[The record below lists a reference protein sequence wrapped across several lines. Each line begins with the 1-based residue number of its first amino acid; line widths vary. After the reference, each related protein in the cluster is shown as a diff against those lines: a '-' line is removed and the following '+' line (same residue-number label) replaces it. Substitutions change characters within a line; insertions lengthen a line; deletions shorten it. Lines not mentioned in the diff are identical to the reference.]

1 MFAVVLGLLTG
12 LTALAI
18 AISLPAIPAMVSEL
32 ATSMANGQ
40 HFVGLFMAGMALG
53 QLPAGLLSD
62 RFGRMPVLYAGVGLF
77 IGFGLVAAM
86 STSITVM
93 LIARLIQGIGAST
106 GMVLAR
112 AIVRDVASGVRAA
125 RLMSLMVM
133 IFTVVPMLAP
143 LLGAF
148 LADTLGW
155 RSTLYALVIIGVM
168 TLLLVRKSLWETH
181 SPARELR
188 IGRQFWMSVTA
199 FFSHRQSVFGVL
211 LVMLTA
217 GGFMVL
223 ISGSASLILE
233 IYEYPVKLFGVI
245 FALCGVAMFV
255 GSMINRRLLTRMNT
269 MQVSG
274 IGALLIA
281 LAGIQMLYLFWA
293 GDAGF
298 WTIWGNACLY
308 MFGTGFLMPNAIA
321 LALEPVPGIAGM
333 ASSIIGTLQ
342 GIAQAVSVAIG
353 SALYDGTISNIT
365 LVMGCAGVAILIVYL
380 LRGVI
385 VGSEAASAAGG

>member
-233 IYEYPVKLFGVI
+233 IYEYPDNRF
-245 FALCGVAMFV
+245 VADFV
-255 GSMINRRLLTRMNT
+255 GNINLLEVRLLETDSGALRCRDVCRFDDQSQAADAYEYDAGLRYRCAADCFGRYPDALSLLGRRRRVLDDLGKCMPVHVRDRVLDAECHWHDQQYHAGHGLRRRRHSHRLSAARGNRR
-269 MQVSG
+269 
-274 IGALLIA
+274 
-281 LAGIQMLYLFWA
+281 
-293 GDAGF
+293 
-298 WTIWGNACLY
+298 
-308 MFGTGFLMPNAIA
+308 
-321 LALEPVPGIAGM
+321 
-333 ASSIIGTLQ
+333 
-342 GIAQAVSVAIG
+342 
-353 SALYDGTISNIT
+353 
-365 LVMGCAGVAILIVYL
+365 
-380 LRGVI
+380 
-385 VGSEAASAAGG
+385 